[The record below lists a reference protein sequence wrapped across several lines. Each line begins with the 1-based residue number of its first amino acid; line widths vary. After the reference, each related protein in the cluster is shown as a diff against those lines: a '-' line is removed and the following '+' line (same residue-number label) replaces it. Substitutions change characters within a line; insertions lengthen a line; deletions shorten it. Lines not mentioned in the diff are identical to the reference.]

1 MAITLGGINTGL
13 PPNLVDQ
20 LVELEKEPIKR
31 VEEKIAKNQEK
42 LGLVNQ
48 LDEKLKAITTSL
60 TELAGSQGFTD
71 IVVNSADPSIVTG
84 SADPAASMNGSW
96 NLEVM
101 QLANKPSA
109 LSSGFPDKDKSQ
121 IGVGYFKFQTPEG
134 EKEVYIDGKNNTLE
148 KVASTLNN
156 SGLGLQA
163 TVIKDSK
170 DADTPYRLMVSG
182 LSVGKGN
189 AIEYP
194 TLYFLDG
201 DQDFYFDEERAA
213 QNGKIKLDGFEIEI
227 DDNKLTD
234 IIPGVTLEL
243 KQAAPGKEITVGVT
257 EDKEVV
263 VGKIKTFVESANAAF
278 AFIQGQSRVD
288 QNTDTSRTLG
298 GDSLLRSVEN
308 DLRRMIQNP
317 QMGVKSSIKTLN
329 QLGIMFNRNGTLD
342 FDEKNFNKLLADKSD
357 DVKAFLVGDN
367 FNTGFVPTV
376 RNTINRITNAAFGP
390 IGNKRKSLTT
400 QIQQA
405 DSRIDSLTRNLEMKE
420 RNLRRKFAKLEE
432 TMSQVR
438 SQGNM
443 LAERLG
449 GPAPMAMNFGGMSK
463 TSNV

>member
-1 MAITLGGINTGL
+1 MAIAMGGINTGL

-31 VEEKIAKNQEK
+31 VEEKKAKNQEK
-42 LGLVNQ
+42 LNLVNE
-48 LDEKLKAITTSL
+48 LDEKLKAITGSL
-60 TELAGSQGFTD
+60 TELAGSHGFSD
-71 IVVNSADPSIVTG
+71 IVVNSADPTIVTG
-84 SADPAASMNGSW
+84 SADPSASMNGSW
-96 NLEVM
+96 NLEVL

-121 IGVGYFKFQTPEG
+121 IGVGYFKFQTPDG
-134 EKEVYIDGKNNTLE
+134 EKEVYIDGNNNTLE

-156 SGLGLQA
+156 SGVGVQA

-170 DADTPYRLMVSG
+170 DSDAPYRLMVSG
-182 LSVGKGN
+182 LTVGEGN

-201 DQDFYFDEERAA
+201 DNDFYFDEERPA
-213 QNGKIKLDGFEIEI
+213 QNGKIKIDGFEIEI

-234 IIPGVTLEL
+234 VIPGVTLEL
-243 KQAAPGKEITVGVT
+243 KQASPGKEITVGVA
-257 EDKEVV
+257 ENKEVV
-263 VGKIKTFVESANAAF
+263 AGKVKTFVESMNAALG
-278 AFIQGQSRVD
+278 FIQKQSRMD
-288 QNTDTSRTLG
+288 QNTDTTRTLG

-317 QMGVKSSIKTLN
+317 QMGVKGSIKTLN

-342 FDEKNFNKLLADKSD
+342 YDDKKFNKVLADNSQ

-367 FNTGFVPTV
+367 FNTGFVPSV
-376 RNTINRITNAAFGP
+376 RNTIARITSSAFGP
-390 IGNKRKSLTT
+390 IGNKRKSLMN

-405 DSRIDSLTRNLEMKE
+405 DSRIDSLTRNIEMKE
-420 RNLRRKFAKLEE
+420 KNLRRKFAKLEE

-449 GPAPMAMNFGGMSK
+449 GPGPTAMNFGGMSK
-463 TSNV
+463 TSNL